1 MKVGLFINTQFPEG
15 FKLEVC
21 IPAGPAGHLQSEYM
35 VPRANATAAIANLRS
50 IGDRIDRHLWTT
62 EIRSMAGDRL
72 WLSPSYGDNHVGIH
86 FSWRREPYAVQAI
99 SAEIE
104 TMLLQFGAR
113 PHWGKIIHAPAEQ
126 LAPLYPKLLEF
137 RELARSYD
145 PGGSSAMNFSTCTCS
160 GEALEPWSCW
170 QNAKPGLARCG
181 AVIRAVKS

>member
-35 VPRANATAAIANLRS
+35 VPRANTTAAIANLSS

-72 WLSPSYGDNHVGIH
+72 WLSPSYGDDHVGIH

-104 TMLLQFGAR
+104 TMLPQFGAR
-113 PHWGKIIHAPAEQ
+113 PQMIIARTKRSGGGTRA
-126 LAPLYPKLLEF
+126 AFSLEAVAASF
-137 RELARSYD
+137 RETPAAAGPRV
-145 PGGSSAMNFSTCTCS
+145 SSVTS
-160 GEALEPWSCW
+160 GPNLSSSSRLI
-170 QNAKPGLARCG
+170 G
-181 AVIRAVKS
+181 